1 MCAQVRFDL
10 FVFHSLLFLIIF
22 RDFPN
27 LHTNRIMNPDIP
39 ISQFQQ
45 LSTFFN
51 LNFIFPFFV
60 SLLKWSEVAQSCPT
74 LCDSMDC
81 SLLGSSVH
89 GIFQTVVLEW
99 VAISFSRGSSQP
111 RHRTRVYC
119 IVDKRFYHLSHQGSP
134 QEVSGKIQ
142 EVSLLPVF

>member
-74 LCDSMDC
+74 LCYPMDY
-81 SLLGSSVH
+81 SLPGSSVH
-89 GIFQTVVLEW
+89 GIFPGRILEW
-99 VAISFSRGSSQP
+99 GAISPSGYLPDKVLNSGLLGLL
-111 RHRTRVYC
+111 YC
-119 IVDKRFYHLSHQGSP
+119 RQILYHWATWESNCPLYMCI
-134 QEVSGKIQ
+134 KC
-142 EVSLLPVF
+142 